1 MFKIEAPYP
10 GYQTT
15 VLLPSP
21 SHGDSEEIASSLV
34 TARAMDGTLYTYSK
48 QREGRRRLQYSFV
61 IARGKGLELRAFLKA
76 YYRSAMRITDH
87 DDNTWIV
94 YLQGNPFDMQ
104 GQSKAAGFPG
114 GETMTVNL
122 QFEER
127 E

>member
-1 MFKIEAPYP
+1 MFKLEAPFP

-21 SHGDSEEIASSLV
+21 TWGDSEEIASSLT
-34 TARAMDGTLYTYSK
+34 TARAMDGTLYTYTK
-48 QREGRRRLQYSFV
+48 QRQGRKRLRYTFV
-61 IARGKGLELRAFLKA
+61 IARSKALELRAFLKV
-76 YYRSAMRITDH
+76 YYRTAMRITDH
-87 DDNTWIV
+87 DDTVWIG

-104 GQSKAAGFPG
+104 GQSKAVGFPG

>member
-21 SHGDSEEIASSLV
+21 SFGDSEEITSSLV
-34 TARAMDGTLYTYSK
+34 TARAMDGTPYTYTK
-48 QREGRRRLQYSFV
+48 QRQGRKRLQYSFV

-76 YYRSAMRITDH
+76 YYHTAMRVTDH
-87 DDNTWIV
+87 DDNVWIV

-104 GQSKAAGFPG
+104 GKAKAGGFPG

>member
-1 MFKIEAPYP
+1 MFKIEAPFP

-21 SHGDSEEIASSLV
+21 ARGDSEEIASSLT
-34 TARAMDGTLYTYSK
+34 TARAMDGTLYTYTK
-48 QREGRRRLQYSFV
+48 QRQGRKRLRYTFV
-61 IARGKGLELRAFLKA
+61 IARSKALELRAFLKV

-87 DDNTWIV
+87 DDTTWIG
-94 YLQGNPFDMQ
+94 YLQGNPFDIQ
-104 GQSKAAGFPG
+104 GQSKAGGFPG

>member
-1 MFKIEAPYP
+1 MFKIEAPFP

-21 SHGDSEEIASSLV
+21 VWGDTEEIASSLT
-34 TARAMDGTLYTYSK
+34 TARGMDGTLYTYTR
-48 QREGRRRLQYSFV
+48 QRQGRKRLRYTIV
-61 IARGKGLELRAFLKA
+61 IARSKALELRAFLKV
-76 YYRSAMRITDH
+76 YFRSAMRITDH
-87 DDNTWIV
+87 DETVWIG

-104 GQSKAAGFPG
+104 GQSKAEGFPG

>member
-1 MFKIEAPYP
+1 MLKLEAPFP

-21 SHGDSEEIASSLV
+21 TWGDSEEIASSLT
-34 TARAMDGTLYTYSK
+34 TARAMDGTLYTYTK
-48 QREGRRRLQYSFV
+48 QRQGRRRLRYTFV
-61 IARGKGLELRAFLKA
+61 IARSKGLELRAFLKV
-76 YYRSAMRITDH
+76 YYRTAMRITDH
-87 DDNTWIV
+87 DDTVWIG

-104 GQSKAAGFPG
+104 GKSKADAFPG

>member
-1 MFKIEAPYP
+1 MFKIEAPFP

-21 SHGDSEEIASSLV
+21 TWGDSEEIASSL
-34 TARAMDGTLYTYSK
+34 TAAKAMDGTLYTYTK
-48 QREGRRRLQYSFV
+48 QRQGRKRLRYTFV
-61 IARGKGLELRAFLKA
+61 IARSKALELRAFLKV

-87 DDNTWIV
+87 DDTVWIG

-104 GQSKAAGFPG
+104 GQSKADGFPG

>member
-21 SHGDSEEIASSLV
+21 SFGDSEEIASSLV
-34 TARAMDGTLYTYSK
+34 TARAMDGTLYTYAK

-76 YYRSAMRITDH
+76 YYRTAMRITDH
-87 DDNTWIV
+87 DDNIWIV
-94 YLQGNPFDMQ
+94 YLQGNPFDIQ
-104 GQSKAAGFPG
+104 GQSKAGGFPG